1 MNDKKHIVWIK
12 VFFLIAIIAIM
23 SSFVA
28 EVHGQSIYDS
38 QRILHSGRGIALARA
53 YVAEV
58 SDVSGMLINPA
69 ALSYLKDY
77 SASITYYH
85 ELKNQMLSDDVI
97 IPWKINKQNAIGFG
111 LTRFTYGQ
119 TQYGAD
125 LVYSYRISTPVA
137 VGIICQPR
145 FGISSSSKKFVT
157 TTGFGLFYSPSLGV
171 RYGFSVLGIGN
182 SLDYDSKNDSY
193 FLNRKTKVTL
203 GTSMN
208 FPSWLKRPIMN
219 LSASTERYVGEEN
232 FRYSIGLE
240 ISPFE
245 FLDLRVGLIA
255 GHSDD
260 PQKDHGLSCG
270 IGLRSGIFAIDY
282 GIGQSI
288 FDGIFHQV
296 SLRMQVEKIFKK

>member
-1 MNDKKHIVWIK
+1 MWIK
-12 VFFLIAIIAIM
+12 VFFLVAILAIM
-23 SSFVA
+23 SSFIV

-58 SDVSGMLINPA
+58 SDVSCMLINPA

-97 IPWKINKQNAIGFG
+97 IPWKINKQNDIGFG
-111 LTRFTYGQ
+111 LTRFTYRQ

-137 VGIICQPR
+137 VGIICQPHL
-145 FGISSSSKKFVT
+145 GMSSSSHMFT
-157 TTGFGLFYSPSLGV
+157 TTMGLGVFYSPSPGV

-182 SLDYDSKNDSY
+182 SLDYNSSDDSF
-193 FLNRKTKVTL
+193 FLKRKTKVAL

-219 LSASTERYVGEEN
+219 LSASTERLFGDEN

-245 FLDLRVGLIA
+245 FLDLRVGLVA

-270 IGLRSGIFAIDY
+270 IGMRSGIFAIDY

-288 FDGIFHQV
+288 FNGIFHQI
-296 SLRMQVEKIFKK
+296 SLRTQVVKIFQKSDSYQHE